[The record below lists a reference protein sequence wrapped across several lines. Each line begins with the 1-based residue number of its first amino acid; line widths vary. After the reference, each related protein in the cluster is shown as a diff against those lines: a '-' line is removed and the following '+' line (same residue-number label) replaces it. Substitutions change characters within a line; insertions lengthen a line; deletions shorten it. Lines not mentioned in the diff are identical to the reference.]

1 MVDLGLLAVNASTT
15 LPLLVDQL
23 SLTLQW
29 FFGVLSALLGG
40 LFGLYFLFFL
50 LRFFYD
56 RKVLREVRLLRGE
69 VVELRKQLGRKKK

>member
-1 MVDLGLLAVNASTT
+1 MVDVGGMLVNASDV
-15 LPLLVDQL
+15 LPLIIEPL
-23 SLTLQW
+23 SSTLTT
-29 FFGVLSALLGG
+29 FFSVLSALLGG

-69 VVELRKQLGRKKK
+69 VAELRKQLGRKKK

>member
-1 MVDLGLLAVNASTT
+1 MVDTSALLINASST
-15 LPLLVDQL
+15 LPIIADQL

-56 RKVLREVRLLRGE
+56 RKVLREVRLLRGD
-69 VVELRKQLGRKKK
+69 VAELRKQIGRKKK